1 MRYNGHMNTNHTSFD
16 LLRLMTR
23 VGDAMVDT
31 DEGADEVFSY
41 LVDCMNERG
50 IPARLAK
57 CEGSGSTATSGETYP
72 FSFIDYCLVLDEA
85 FYNYTGMT
93 QKSAI
98 EEIVGEQVMEEYAN
112 AKLDPGET
120 WIRWNMDAC
129 FDGPTYLAA
138 SSKVILSRLVDEE
151 VALAQHAQLDTKTS
165 ALRVGCG
172 RARL

>member
-1 MRYNGHMNTNHTSFD
+1 
-16 LLRLMTR
+16 MTR

-57 CEGSGSTATSGETYP
+57 CEGSGSTAASGETYP

-120 WIRWNMDAC
+120 WMRWNMDAC

-138 SSKVILSRLVDEE
+138 TSKAILSSLVNEE
-151 VALAQHAQLDTKTS
+151 VALAQHAQLS
-165 ALRVGCG
+165 ADMGIVKPSLG
-172 RARL
+172 RMRL